1 MKIEEIK
8 ERGAQEDRQ
17 TDRKIWVCNKS
28 FAPKKNIRGGG
39 CCLTVLY
46 NNVNNQ
52 QNIFLYSYLR
62 KRKFALDQIKKVLLA
77 KTLSDRWTD
86 RTKIIK
92 SDI

>member
-62 KRKFALDQIKKVLLA
+62 KENLHQIRLKKFYWPKLYQTDGQIEQK
-77 KTLSDRWTD
+77 
-86 RTKIIK
+86 
-92 SDI
+92 